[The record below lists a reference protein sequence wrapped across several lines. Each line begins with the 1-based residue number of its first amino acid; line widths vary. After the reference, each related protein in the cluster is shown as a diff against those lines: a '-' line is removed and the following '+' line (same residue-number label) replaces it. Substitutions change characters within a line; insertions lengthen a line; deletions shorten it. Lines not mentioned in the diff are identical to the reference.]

1 MNRSTVALALGLA
14 FASLGL
20 GPAAHAQDARLTSRI
35 APITFQFLALQRF
48 DLSRFNTAS
57 RNQWPTGDCVGF
69 SHMAAIEARFNH
81 KYCESGALNAF
92 RLDGYCARFDAYSR
106 TPFFVFGAYANT
118 WSDNYLASL
127 KELDLSEQ
135 YYIHR
140 VFTQSTASAGSA
152 RDTLSS
158 YNFGDRS
165 IPDTNVLMATQ
176 SLSEE
181 RHAPFI
187 NDASF
192 YGATGVAASINTY
205 LSPTNFA
212 QSKVDQS
219 EFAET
224 LFPSILPGSMVQRVS
239 IPLAART
246 NARFK
251 VLDIYHGKLAAVGD
265 AYYRTQFIERAIYG
279 GYEIALHGC
288 QPGHSMLLVGFDRVQ
303 KLFYF
308 KDHYRRWVTVPY
320 ATALNAD
327 SYTVVLDVDY
337 EATPAKEEM
346 WLGVWE
352 VDLDGRVGQLTLRR
366 TRQPTNSVLSI
377 APATNN
383 FFDRVLPEMPKD
395 KWARVGSYLSG
406 GRTYRVLG
414 RLGTDG
420 DDGTIELA
428 IDWATLDG
436 GASTVAEHRAGFAPT
451 AAWQVLRMNLAA
463 AGPGAG
469 AYATGETSWQHL
481 AYGVLMRRVGHTEL
495 GSVPHVVDNA
505 FSRQRWNSPLR
516 LSFQDGTRGN
526 LYPNVPASGAAIA
539 WYWDEAAQR
548 WILLQGW
555 VTQDNAILFYTDDPY
570 APWAIRSLRLLMHTW
585 ERGVVSGLDNEWHP
599 VFGAGL

>member
-366 TRQPTNSVLSI
+366 TRQPTRSPSRRSSVRRGTARRCCATARTRTR
-377 APATNN
+377 APRCT
-383 FFDRVLPEMPKD
+383 
-395 KWARVGSYLSG
+395 SG
-406 GRTYRVLG
+406 
-414 RLGTDG
+414 
-420 DDGTIELA
+420 
-428 IDWATLDG
+428 
-436 GASTVAEHRAGFAPT
+436 P
-451 AAWQVLRMNLAA
+451 AA
-463 AGPGAG
+463 ATRSRRRSSCTARRCP
-469 AYATGETSWQHL
+469 TTTTSTPTPRC
-481 AYGVLMRRVGHTEL
+481 GRRTT
-495 GSVPHVVDNA
+495 ST
-505 FSRQRWNSPLR
+505 S
-516 LSFQDGTRGN
+516 
-526 LYPNVPASGAAIA
+526 PASRSSSTPTRAASRS
-539 WYWDEAAQR
+539 AATSPTR
-548 WILLQGW
+548 
-555 VTQDNAILFYTDDPY
+555 TPRRTRATRCR
-570 APWAIRSLRLLMHTW
+570 RSAASSPRTG
-585 ERGVVSGLDNEWHP
+585 R
-599 VFGAGL
+599 